1 MWTPAETRRRMRSGP
16 RRHGRHDTRGCRD
29 GPGRRVGRVAPAA
42 EAETRL
48 YAPSALVLTVAK
60 GETATHSTP
69 LRAVTL
75 TCVPSPGGTHPAAQD
90 ACATL
95 WDVEGEFKAL
105 RGDEQRACIKI
116 YDPVVVTAQGVWEGR
131 RVDFERTYGNT
142 CELNVEGTS
151 VFSF

>member
-1 MWTPAETRRRMRSGP
+1 MWTPLKRAAVCGAALAAMGAMTPAAVATAQAAGSAG
-16 RRHGRHDTRGCRD
+16 
-29 GPGRRVGRVAPAA
+29 VAPAA

-131 RVDFERTYGNT
+131 RVDFERTYGNA